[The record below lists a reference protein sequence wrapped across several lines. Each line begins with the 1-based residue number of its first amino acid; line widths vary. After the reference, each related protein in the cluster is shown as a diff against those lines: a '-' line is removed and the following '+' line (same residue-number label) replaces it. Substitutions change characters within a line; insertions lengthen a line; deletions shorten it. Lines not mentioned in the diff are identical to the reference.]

1 MKQIIPHTW
10 KSIFR
15 MDGVLDSQDVS
26 CNFAK
31 ALPLRSVEIVLHVK
45 AKTIFFRNTSLM
57 PPKMV
62 KCEVLHS
69 RVALADTVA
78 VPSSDHLAV
87 SSFQNAHLAAG
98 SDTSKVKCKGL
109 TKSLTSTLLPSALQK
124 LMLTDS
130 DDKTAAFPT
139 TASVSKLLLSD
150 EGSATALS
158 SRGSLLSTPAV
169 ARISATV
176 PAATI
181 TSAMAI
187 VVPPGTRIRR
197 VRVSRSLT
205 CNRATLT
212 GPKSVAIV
220 TSVTSG
226 GPLGCGVDVPLEL
239 VRFNSGKAL
248 TTALS
253 SLLLTLATASAASCL
268 RSASKVLASAAE
280 ILAKVVVAVSVLLV
294 VLIEDEDEL
303 VDVVVMPVAVE
314 LVRVSDVDEVVKVV
328 DVVEEIVV
336 LLLVADVDEV
346 VLVVDVLVEVLEVV
360 LEVVVDEVVVVVDVL
375 VEELVDAVLVDAVLV
390 LLLVVVVDESVTVVD
405 VVVEVLVVVL
415 VVVVDDT
422 VAVVEVLVDVLVDD
436 VLVLLPV
443 VVVLLLVV
451 EVDVVEDVLVEDV
464 LELLTVAVVN
474 EVVMLVTVPVEVIV
488 EVGNENLAA
497 TMSYIPR

>member
-69 RVALADTVA
+69 RVALADTVT

-109 TKSLTSTLLPSALQK
+109 TKSLTSTLPSALQK

-226 GPLGCGVDVPLEL
+226 GPLGCGVVVPLEL

-336 LLLVADVDEV
+336 LLLVADADEV

-375 VEELVDAVLVDAVLV
+375 VEELVDAVLVDVVLV

>member
-69 RVALADTVA
+69 RVALADTVT

-226 GPLGCGVDVPLEL
+226 GPLGCGVVVPLEL

-375 VEELVDAVLVDAVLV
+375 VDAVLVDVVLV